1 LDWKFF
7 NGNGVVDFKGQKV
20 FVMAVLGLIVGV
32 LFGEGVLGLIIG
44 SFLGSAM
51 EL

>member
-1 LDWKFF
+1 
-7 NGNGVVDFKGQKV
+7 
-20 FVMAVLGLIVGV
+20 MAVLGLIVGV